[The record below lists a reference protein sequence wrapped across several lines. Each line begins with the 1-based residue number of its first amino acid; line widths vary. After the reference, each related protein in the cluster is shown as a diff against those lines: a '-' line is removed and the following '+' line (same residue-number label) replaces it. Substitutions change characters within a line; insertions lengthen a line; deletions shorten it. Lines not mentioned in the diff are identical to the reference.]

1 MKKVVTVTLG
11 SSKQDFD
18 FQTDFLGERFSVK
31 RMGADGDHRKAWEM
45 LRRQQA
51 SADAIGVGETSD
63 HYHVGLRTIINRE
76 TEKLTKVVTRVPV
89 TTGSTLRRL
98 LQVRAVRHVQKEL
111 GGYFN
116 NNRVLF
122 LSGMRNYEIAVALS
136 DYTKNLSFADPVFQ
150 AGSPMLLSSLA
161 QLELYARGNELVAGQ
176 TPFRLLEKSLAG
188 LKNMRV
194 ANAMS
199 KSHLIVGTFGEIK
212 AIGTV
217 ANLEGKTI
225 ITSAVHDDQ
234 LAFYKQCKVNL
245 VIDVSP
251 NLFGRVVGV
260 ATLEAMILAHLG
272 RNANELADD
281 EFEEIITELDITPR
295 LLHPTGKFRNIRRFA
310 FVVHP
315 LSQEFIKKGFPIP
328 KATPKMV
335 MDKVEQLAA
344 YIPPQVYCK
353 MENIISPTGAEAE
366 GWLLFV
372 GGTPKEMLSH
382 SPEFTYRRLL
392 AAAAM
397 AEKMGAQLMGLGAFT
412 KVVGD
417 AGVTVARRATIPIT
431 TGNSYSAS
439 GALWAAAD
447 AMKRMGLVPLPAKG
461 KRIAAKTM
469 VIGASGSIGSVS
481 ARLLAMAFDEVVI
494 AGRDMKKLEEL
505 KKSILQDTPDAKVV
519 CSIDY
524 DSLLGDMDMIV
535 TSTSGAGKKILDIT
549 KVKPGCV
556 ITDVARPLDLP
567 PEEVAKR
574 PDVLVIESGEIEL
587 PTQVKG
593 MKTIG
598 LPKNVIYACLAET
611 IVLALEGRFEV
622 FTIGRDTEWE
632 KVKEIYKLGLKH
644 GMKLSAISG
653 VKGVYSDE
661 DIAKVVALAKK
672 ARLTWKGGE
681 PGQAGARAGE
691 EAGCG
696 AKGGSGQGAGEEDRR
711 EEGTGEESGR
721 EGGAEEGARAQAR
734 SSRRGLTATDPGLAR
749 RRTSAA
755 RAYWRVSVTPLCT
768 MRIEPSACASI
779 SAPSSSRYSST
790 PVDCQCS
797 WPSLRLGSWSHAL
810 VATHLVGRA
819 IAAQGAEGF
828 QQMKLQVHGGL
839 RSSCASDMRI
849 ASHDAGRSA
858 RRAR

>member
-1 MKKVVTVTLG
+1 MKKVVSVTMG
-11 SSKQDFD
+11 SSKKDFS
-18 FQTDFLGERFSVK
+18 FETDFLGQHFKVQRL
-31 RMGADGDHRKAWEM
+31 GADKDPKKAWEL

-51 SADAIGVGETSD
+51 SADAIGLGEVAD
-63 HYHVGLRTIINRE
+63 HVHVGTTTIVNRD
-76 TEKLTKVVTRVPV
+76 TSKLLKVVTRVPV
-89 TTGSTLRRL
+89 TTGAKLRRL
-98 LQVRAVRHVQKEL
+98 LQVRAVRYVQKEL
-111 GGYFN
+111 GHYFN
-116 NNRVLF
+116 NNLVLF
-122 LSGMRNYEIAVALS
+122 MSGMRNYEIAVALS

-150 AGSPMLLSSLA
+150 AGSPVLLGSLT
-161 QLELYARGNELVAGQ
+161 QLELYAKGNEFVAGQ
-176 TPFRLLEKSLAG
+176 KPWRMLEKSLAG

-194 ANAMS
+194 ANAVG
-199 KSHLIVGTFGEIK
+199 KAHVIVGNYDEIR
-212 AIGTV
+212 AVGSL
-217 ANLEGKTI
+217 ANLGGKTL
-225 ITSAVHDDQ
+225 ITSAVDDEQ
-234 LAFYKQCKVNL
+234 MTFYKQCKVNL

-251 NLFGRVVGV
+251 KLFDRVVGIS
-260 ATLEAMILAHLG
+260 TLEAMILAKLD
-272 RNANELADD
+272 RSAEELADE
-281 EFEEIITELDITPR
+281 EFEEIIDELDLKPR

-353 MENIISPTGAEAE
+353 MENIVSPTGAEAE
-366 GWLLFV
+366 GWLIFV

-392 AAAAM
+392 AAAGM
-397 AEKMGAQLMGLGAFT
+397 AEKMGAQIMGLGAFT

-461 KRIAAKTM
+461 QRIPAKTM

-524 DSLLGDMDMIV
+524 DSLLADMDMIV

-593 MKTIG
+593 MKSIG

-672 ARLTWKGGE
+672 ARLTWKGGS
-681 PGQAGARAGE
+681 PSPKAAARRPD
-691 EAGCG
+691 
-696 AKGGSGQGAGEEDRR
+696 AKKPPVKKVALKK
-711 EEGTGEESGR
+711 
-721 EGGAEEGARAQAR
+721 AVAKKAVAKK
-734 SSRRGLTATDPGLAR
+734 AVAKKAVAKKVVAKKVVAKKAAAKKAAR
-749 RRTSAA
+749 RRA
-755 RAYWRVSVTPLCT
+755 
-768 MRIEPSACASI
+768 
-779 SAPSSSRYSST
+779 
-790 PVDCQCS
+790 
-797 WPSLRLGSWSHAL
+797 
-810 VATHLVGRA
+810 
-819 IAAQGAEGF
+819 
-828 QQMKLQVHGGL
+828 GG
-839 RSSCASDMRI
+839 
-849 ASHDAGRSA
+849 G
-858 RRAR
+858 

>member
-1 MKKVVTVTLG
+1 
-11 SSKQDFD
+11 
-18 FQTDFLGERFSVK
+18 
-31 RMGADGDHRKAWEM
+31 
-45 LRRQQA
+45 
-51 SADAIGVGETSD
+51 
-63 HYHVGLRTIINRE
+63 
-76 TEKLTKVVTRVPV
+76 
-89 TTGSTLRRL
+89 
-98 LQVRAVRHVQKEL
+98 VQKEL

-116 NNRVLF
+116 NNKVLF

-136 DYTKNLSFADPVFQ
+136 EYTKNLSFADPVFQ
-150 AGSPMLLSSLA
+150 AGSPLLLGSLA

-176 TPFRLLEKSLAG
+176 KPFRLLEKSLLG

-194 ANAMS
+194 ANAVAGA
-199 KSHLIVGTFGEIK
+199 HLIVGTFGEIK
-212 AIGTV
+212 AVGSV
-217 ANLEGKTI
+217 ANLEGKTL

-245 VIDVSP
+245 VIDVTP
-251 NLFGRVVGV
+251 NLFGGKVVGV

-281 EFEEIITELDITPR
+281 EFEEIITELDIKPR

-353 MENIISPTGAEAE
+353 MENIVSPTGAEAE

-392 AAAAM
+392 AAAGM
-397 AEKMGAQLMGLGAFT
+397 AEKMGAQIMGLGAFT

-447 AMKRMGLVPLPAKG
+447 AMKRMGLVPLPEKGKG
-461 KRIAAKTM
+461 KRIDAKTM

-524 DSLLGDMDMIV
+524 DSLLADMDMIV

-593 MKTIG
+593 MKSIG

-661 DIAKVVALAKK
+661 DIAKVVELAKK
-672 ARLTWKGGE
+672 ARLSWKGASGKAAKAV
-681 PGQAGARAGE
+681 PAKKVSASKAAAKKAPAKKPAAKKAVASKAAPRA
-691 EAGCG
+691 A
-696 AKGGSGQGAGEEDRR
+696 AKKA
-711 EEGTGEESGR
+711 
-721 EGGAEEGARAQAR
+721 AKA
-734 SSRRGLTATDPGLAR
+734 PAR
-749 RRTSAA
+749 RKA
-755 RAYWRVSVTPLCT
+755 
-768 MRIEPSACASI
+768 
-779 SAPSSSRYSST
+779 
-790 PVDCQCS
+790 
-797 WPSLRLGSWSHAL
+797 
-810 VATHLVGRA
+810 
-819 IAAQGAEGF
+819 
-828 QQMKLQVHGGL
+828 
-839 RSSCASDMRI
+839 
-849 ASHDAGRSA
+849 
-858 RRAR
+858 